1 MKNFIIS
8 VFTLIFLAVIMS
20 IMYREY
26 EIRSLREPKPVPDP
40 LDV

>member
-8 VFTLIFLAVIMS
+8 VFTLIFLGVIIS

-26 EIRSLREPKPVPDP
+26 KTQYLRDPKPVPDP

>member
-8 VFTLIFLAVIMS
+8 FFTLVFLSIIIY

-40 LDV
+40 LDL